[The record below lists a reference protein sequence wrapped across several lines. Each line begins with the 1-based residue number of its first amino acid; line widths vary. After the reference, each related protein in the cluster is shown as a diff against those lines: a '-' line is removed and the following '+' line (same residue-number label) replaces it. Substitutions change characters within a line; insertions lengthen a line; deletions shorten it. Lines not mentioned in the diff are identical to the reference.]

1 MRDGESGMPLPPVVD
16 VFHDLANLHAKFPEH
31 IIRAF
36 PREKLRAFMN
46 FRMKFMQ
53 EELDEID
60 DALIEG
66 DAEKVVDGLID
77 LIVVAVGTV
86 DAFEIDGH
94 KAWDEVHRA
103 NMAKRAGANP
113 TRPNEFGLPDLIKP
127 EGWKPPSHV
136 GNVGLLPKLF
146 ERS

>member
-1 MRDGESGMPLPPVVD
+1 MRDGESGMPLPPIVD
-16 VFHDLANLHAKFPEH
+16 VFQDLAELHEKFSVHQVREFAKK
-31 IIRAF
+31 
-36 PREKLRAFMN
+36 KLRAFMD

-60 DALIEG
+60 DALMKG

-94 KAWDEVHRA
+94 KAWEEVHRA
-103 NMAKRAGANP
+103 NMAKQAGANP